1 MAKDSSGLGV
11 FQKLWKFSGLSR
23 KYFIRKKGWD
33 RCKKIGTRNIL
44 QDSRLCKQFL
54 GVFGLER
61 FSTKALFP
69 LCGELR
75 AIYVCTIVHSLEE
88 KKVHVRI
95 CRLECFMF
103 LGLFL
108 FGTSNPEVLCNPK
121 NPNSFQ
127 FTLVFLSVQPARLCH
142 SGQEPS
148 KWPPLRESPLNIV
161 CFVIIILLQQ
171 IGRGIKR
178 NKFEIAKP
186 HELRLKRK
194 LKKSSPQFITSYM
207 LEIRYLQLLGNIY
220 SAKLKIFRT
229 HTPLSFGLFTVK
241 NLMDFQ

>member
-1 MAKDSSGLGV
+1 MIDWEVSGCAAKFLIMAKDSSGLGV

-103 LGLFL
+103 WA
-108 FGTSNPEVLCNPK
+108 
-121 NPNSFQ
+121 SFCSA
-127 FTLVFLSVQPARLCH
+127 LVTQKYCATQKIRIHFSSLWFSCRYNLLVCVILARSPQSDRLCA
-142 SGQEPS
+142 
-148 KWPPLRESPLNIV
+148 N
-161 CFVIIILLQQ
+161 LL
-171 IGRGIKR
+171 
-178 NKFEIAKP
+178 
-186 HELRLKRK
+186 
-194 LKKSSPQFITSYM
+194 
-207 LEIRYLQLLGNIY
+207 
-220 SAKLKIFRT
+220 
-229 HTPLSFGLFTVK
+229 
-241 NLMDFQ
+241 

>member
-1 MAKDSSGLGV
+1 M
-11 FQKLWKFSGLSR
+11 
-23 KYFIRKKGWD
+23 
-33 RCKKIGTRNIL
+33 
-44 QDSRLCKQFL
+44 
-54 GVFGLER
+54 
-61 FSTKALFP
+61 
-69 LCGELR
+69 
-75 AIYVCTIVHSLEE
+75 
-88 KKVHVRI
+88 
-95 CRLECFMF
+95 
-103 LGLFL
+103 
-108 FGTSNPEVLCNPK
+108 
-121 NPNSFQ
+121 
-127 FTLVFLSVQPARLCH
+127 
-142 SGQEPS
+142 
-148 KWPPLRESPLNIV
+148 NIV